1 MQKNYKPMGNESQQL
16 LRRLLWLPSLSI
28 QESVHILFYEID
40 LAFNT
45 WTTFDFLFKS
55 KYTTYRN

>member
-16 LRRLLWLPSLSI
+16 LRRLLWLPSLSV

-45 WTTFDFLFKS
+45 
-55 KYTTYRN
+55 